1 MGIFAW
7 KRFGTADPQ
16 GNKGM
21 IVEWSQPAAADIR
34 SLYRFLDQRSPNAAT
49 RMVHTIVSTVNTML
63 SRDPMLGHPG
73 RVHETR
79 ELVIPR
85 TPYIVPYRVQLG
97 RVQIL
102 RVFHHSQPWPDQ
114 L

>member
-7 KRFGTADPQ
+7 QSIGTSDPRA
-16 GNKGM
+16 NKGM
-21 IVEWSQPAAADIR
+21 IVEWSLPAAADIR
-34 SLYRFLDQRSPNAAT
+34 SLYRFLDQRSPKAAT
-49 RMVHTIVSTVNTML
+49 RIAQMVVLTVNRTL
-63 SRDPMLGHPG
+63 SRNPMLGHPG

-79 ELVIPR
+79 ELVVPK
-85 TPYIVPYRVQLG
+85 TPYIVPYRVRLG
-97 RVQIL
+97 RIQIL